1 MPVVP
6 DSKLQDKIARLN
18 EIRVMLDWL
27 EVHPELINDTL
38 HVSNHV
44 FVYPPYDADDEVKR
58 DYILGAMRPL
68 VRILS
73 DGAVIGGVR
82 KLDSDHYYGYERTF
96 GNGLVVSINAHN
108 QGVCEFVDSDELEE
122 VTVLDIP
129 DRVREEYTR
138 IEKRPKVVRVC
149 PKLFVD

>member
-6 DSKLQDKIARLN
+6 DSKLESKLAHLN
-18 EIRVMLDWL
+18 EIRAMLDWL
-27 EVHPELINDTL
+27 EVHPELINDNM

-44 FVYPPYDADDEVKR
+44 FIYPPHDADDQAKR
-58 DYILGAMRPL
+58 AYILDEMRPL
-68 VRILS
+68 VRILN

-82 KLDSDHYYGYERTF
+82 KIDSDHYYGYERKF
-96 GNGLVVSINAHN
+96 GDGLVVSINAHN
-108 QGVCEFVDSDELEE
+108 QGVCEFVDSDEIEE

-138 IEKRPKVVRVC
+138 TEKRAKVVRIC